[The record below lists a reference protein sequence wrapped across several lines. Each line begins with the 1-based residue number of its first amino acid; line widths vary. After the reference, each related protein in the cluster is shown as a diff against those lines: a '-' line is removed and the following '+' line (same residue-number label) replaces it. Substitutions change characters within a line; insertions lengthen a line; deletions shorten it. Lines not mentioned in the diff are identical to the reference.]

1 MRNSTQPPE
10 RQAPGPDGDGSG
22 PAALEEL
29 VRRVAE
35 LSVRNEQLLRRLIAD
50 EKRFRGLAKAVWKVQ
65 EDERRRLALELHD
78 GIGQTLT
85 ALVNHL
91 RRVRQATADAMAA
104 GGLDQGIELADLAL
118 DDVRELSRLLRPS
131 VLDDLGLQ
139 AALSWLVRIMRERA
153 GLTTL
158 LDWDLEESAELDP
171 EVETLVFR
179 IVQEGLNNIV
189 KHSGQ
194 HDAKVAIA
202 GGGTRL
208 ELEIADS
215 GRGFEPAEALSR
227 AGEAGLGLRGIRDR
241 IELFGGRFEL
251 AASRGGGSRL
261 RVVVPLGAARS

>member
-10 RQAPGPDGDGSG
+10 RRAPGPDGDPGVSG
-22 PAALEEL
+22 GLEDL

-50 EKRFRGLAKAVWKVQ
+50 ERRFRSLAKAVWKVQ

-91 RRVRQATADAMAA
+91 RRMRQAAA
-104 GGLDQGIELADLAL
+104 NAAAAEGLDQGIELADLAL

-131 VLDDLGLQ
+131 VLDDLGLN

-153 GLTTL
+153 GLATL
-158 LDWDLEESAELDP
+158 LDWRLEESAELDP

-194 HDAKVAIA
+194 LDARVTIA
-202 GGGTRL
+202 GGGARL

-215 GRGFEPAEALSR
+215 GRGFEPAEVLSR
-227 AGEAGLGLRGIRDR
+227 TGEAGLGLRGIRDR
-241 IELFGGRFEL
+241 IEVFGGRFEL
-251 AASRGGGSRL
+251 DAIRGRGCHL
-261 RVVVPLGAARS
+261 RIVIPLGAARP